1 MKKCSAR
8 FLERSISAY
17 CLSERCAPDAM
28 VDFLE
33 PADTRNATALHALR
47 RKPRDPSSSST
58 LSLVTLRDPSP
69 TPRNTSLYSA
79 GTS

>member
-1 MKKCSAR
+1 
-8 FLERSISAY
+8 
-17 CLSERCAPDAM
+17 M

-47 RKPRDPSSSST
+47 CKPRDPSST
-58 LSLVTLRDPSP
+58 LSLVTLWDSSP

>member
-1 MKKCSAR
+1 
-8 FLERSISAY
+8 
-17 CLSERCAPDAM
+17 M

-33 PADTRNATALHALR
+33 PADTPNATALHVLR
-47 RKPRDPSSSST
+47 RKPRDLSST
-58 LSLVTLRDPSP
+58 LSLVTLWDPSL

>member
-1 MKKCSAR
+1 
-8 FLERSISAY
+8 
-17 CLSERCAPDAM
+17 M

-33 PADTRNATALHALR
+33 PADTRNATALHVLR
-47 RKPRDPSSSST
+47 RKPHDPSST

-69 TPRNTSLYSA
+69 TPHDTSLYSA

>member
-1 MKKCSAR
+1 
-8 FLERSISAY
+8 
-17 CLSERCAPDAM
+17 M

-33 PADTRNATALHALR
+33 PADTRNATALHVLR
-47 RKPRDPSSSST
+47 RKPHDPSSGST
-58 LSLVTLRDPSP
+58 LSLVTLWDSSP

>member
-1 MKKCSAR
+1 
-8 FLERSISAY
+8 
-17 CLSERCAPDAM
+17 M

-33 PADTRNATALHALR
+33 PADTRNATALHVLR
-47 RKPRDPSSSST
+47 RKPRDPNST
-58 LSLVTLRDPSP
+58 LSPVALWGPSP

>member
-1 MKKCSAR
+1 
-8 FLERSISAY
+8 
-17 CLSERCAPDAM
+17 M
-28 VDFLE
+28 VDLLE
-33 PADTRNATALHALR
+33 PADTRNATTLHALR
-47 RKPRDPSSSST
+47 RKPHDPSST

>member
-1 MKKCSAR
+1 
-8 FLERSISAY
+8 
-17 CLSERCAPDAM
+17 M

-47 RKPRDPSSSST
+47 CKPHDPSST
-58 LSLVTLRDPSP
+58 LSLVTLRDSSP
-69 TPRNTSLYSA
+69 MPHNTSLYSA

>member
-1 MKKCSAR
+1 
-8 FLERSISAY
+8 
-17 CLSERCAPDAM
+17 M

-33 PADTRNATALHALR
+33 PADTRNATALHVLR
-47 RKPRDPSSSST
+47 RKPRDPNST
-58 LSLVTLRDPSP
+58 LSLVTLWDPLP

>member
-1 MKKCSAR
+1 MPRSI
-8 FLERSISAY
+8 LERGISAY

-33 PADTRNATALHALR
+33 PADTRNATALHVLR
-47 RKPRDPSSSST
+47 RKPHDPSST
-58 LSLVTLRDPSP
+58 LSLATLRDSSP
-69 TPRNTSLYSA
+69 TPRNASLYSA

>member
-1 MKKCSAR
+1 
-8 FLERSISAY
+8 
-17 CLSERCAPDAM
+17 M

-33 PADTRNATALHALR
+33 PADTRNATALHVLR
-47 RKPRDPSSSST
+47 RKPRDPSST
-58 LSLVTLRDPSP
+58 LSLVTLSLVTLWDSSP

>member
-1 MKKCSAR
+1 
-8 FLERSISAY
+8 
-17 CLSERCAPDAM
+17 M

-33 PADTRNATALHALR
+33 PADTRNATTLHALR
-47 RKPRDPSSSST
+47 RKPRDPSST
-58 LSLVTLRDPSP
+58 LSLVTLRNPSP

>member
-1 MKKCSAR
+1 
-8 FLERSISAY
+8 
-17 CLSERCAPDAM
+17 M

-33 PADTRNATALHALR
+33 PADTRNATALHVLR
-47 RKPRDPSSSST
+47 RKPHDPSST
-58 LSLVTLRDPSP
+58 LSLVTPWNPSL

>member
-1 MKKCSAR
+1 
-8 FLERSISAY
+8 
-17 CLSERCAPDAM
+17 M

-33 PADTRNATALHALR
+33 PADTRNATALHVLR
-47 RKPRDPSSSST
+47 RKPHDPSST

-69 TPRNTSLYSA
+69 TPHDTSLYSV

>member
-1 MKKCSAR
+1 MKKKCSAR

-17 CLSERCAPDAM
+17 CLSERCTPGAM

-47 RKPRDPSSSST
+47 RKPRDPSST
-58 LSLVTLRDPSP
+58 LSLVTLWNPSL

>member
-1 MKKCSAR
+1 
-8 FLERSISAY
+8 
-17 CLSERCAPDAM
+17 M

-47 RKPRDPSSSST
+47 CKPHNPSSGST
-58 LSLVTLRDPSP
+58 LSLVTLWNPSL